1 MSKVGTMHVL
11 DSQASP
17 SSSSLAIQNTWSVLA
32 GSANNGTVGKGSS
45 TLIDSSGQA
54 QLYRLRFV
62 HAPFSVHRLTIRG
75 KYRKSWNT
83 FRRVSDNSVRT
94 CF

>member
-32 GSANNGTVGKGSS
+32 GSANNGTVGKGLEY
-45 TLIDSSGQA
+45 TD
-54 QLYRLRFV
+54 RLQW
-62 HAPFSVHRLTIRG
+62 PGSIIPPTIRA
-75 KYRKSWNT
+75 
-83 FRRVSDNSVRT
+83 RT
-94 CF
+94 ILCASANDPWQIS